1 MWWKKKWDPY
11 CSSIREKD
19 FETKVAMKLHTVWGH
34 ESENL
39 VGFNFRPLFVTKNGI
54 LRFWTFGLIKSP
66 WIKNSKWNYPQFR
79 GCRSKNYIGLN
90 FSPLFV
96 TRNGIL
102 LFSAFGWT
110 KWPWLKIANE
120 TTHNLGVAD
129 QKILSDWTFDSFL

>member
-1 MWWKKKWDPY
+1 MWLKKKWDPY

-19 FETKVAMKLHTVWGH
+19 FETKVAKKLHTVWGH

-39 VGFNFRPLFVTKNGI
+39 VGFNFWPLFVTKNGI

-96 TRNGIL
+96 TRNDIL
-102 LFSAFGWT
+102 LCSAFGWT

-120 TTHNLGVAD
+120 TTHNIGVTV
-129 QKILSDWTFDSFL
+129 QKILLDWIFYPFS